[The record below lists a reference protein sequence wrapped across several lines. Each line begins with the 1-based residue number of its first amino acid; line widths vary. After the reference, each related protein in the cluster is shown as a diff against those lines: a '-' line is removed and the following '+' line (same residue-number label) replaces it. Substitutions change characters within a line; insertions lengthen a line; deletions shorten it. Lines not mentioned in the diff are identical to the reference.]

1 MTGEVLDASRQQG
14 HLHLRRAGVVRHA
27 AVVSNDLAG
36 LFCGKGH
43 GYLFLQNADAE
54 LVQPHRPVGLHKLRW
69 LDVKLW
75 NKLAIVARAGGWQQ
89 ERGPGRDPSP
99 SHARRKPRGYTS
111 GTRQIE

>member
-54 LVQPHRPVGLHKLRW
+54 LVQPHRPMGLHKLRW

-89 ERGPGRDPSP
+89 ERGARPRSRPFTCSP
-99 SHARRKPRGYTS
+99 KASWVHLRNKAD
-111 GTRQIE
+111 